1 MIFCTLLL
9 VFNVAVSS
17 AQESTEIHKTRS
29 SATIGGIKYYLHT
42 VEKGQTLF
50 AIAKFYGID
59 VNDLVIENP
68 DAIDG
73 LKPGQILKIPFEKKK
88 VTLATVDTSN
98 YSMHKV
104 EPGQTLYAI
113 TKQYGVDAEKL
124 KLLNPELKDGLKAG
138 QMLKIPSNKP
148 KTETPVVVKTNEPK
162 APVTPGTVISS
173 IPVTKLPA
181 TAVLTSTDNS
191 NAPTDRIVTGTTDY
205 KGEKKPS
212 YNIAF
217 FLPFHVNEANEM
229 DLDKLVHGDIQFS
242 NKTEV
247 ALQFYEGALLA
258 IDSLKKLHFNAKVYV
273 YDIDDSDSLNML
285 NILKKPELAT
295 MDLMIGPLYG
305 YSFIPFSKYAKEH
318 QIAIVSPFTQVNK
331 ILFNNPYV
339 CKVASS
345 TTLQIEQLAHYV
357 VDTFHTQN
365 IILVNSGMAKDAG
378 LYNTFKATAN
388 KSLLEKGHSAAD
400 SVKEVVGL
408 SGVQSMLSATKTNI
422 VILPSNNQSYV
433 TEFIGKLNNMK
444 EKHDI
449 ILCGLQNWTSY
460 DNLDLEYLNNLSL
473 RIPANNF
480 VDYENAQSKQ
490 FIKNY
495 RDKYKT
501 EPENYSYQGFDITY
515 YFMAALQNNGSGFLK
530 TLSENKQQCMMTNFS
545 FAQFPP
551 DSGFENRFVYI
562 LKYQDYK
569 LVKAN

>member
-1 MIFCTLLL
+1 MIFCALLL

-73 LKPGQILKIPFEKKK
+73 LKPGQILKIPFDKKK
-88 VTLATVDTSN
+88 TTFAATDTSS
-98 YSMHKV
+98 YIMHKV
-104 EPGQTLYAI
+104 EPGQTLYSI

-138 QMLKIPSNKP
+138 QMLKVPSNKP
-148 KTETPVVVKTNEPK
+148 KTETPVVAKTNDPK
-162 APVTPGTVISS
+162 TPAATTVTTPKPVTAFT
-173 IPVTKLPA
+173 TTPA
-181 TAVLTSTDNS
+181 TTGDNPNVVS
-191 NAPTDRIVTGTTDY
+191 DRIITGTTDY
-205 KGEKKPS
+205 KGEKKSS

-217 FLPFHVNEANEM
+217 FLPFHISEANEM

-247 ALQFYEGALLA
+247 ALHFYEGALLA
-258 IDSLKKLHFNAKVYV
+258 IDSLKKMHFNAKVYV
-273 YDIDDSDSLNML
+273 YDIDDSDSLNIL

-305 YSFIPFSKYAKEH
+305 SSFIPFSKYAKEH

-339 CKVASS
+339 CKVAPSA
-345 TTLQIEQLAHYV
+345 TLQIEQMANYV
-357 VDTFHTQN
+357 IDTFQTQN
-365 IILVNSGMAKDAG
+365 IILVNSGILRDAG

-388 KSLLEKGHSAAD
+388 KALSEKGHATAD
-400 SVKEVVGL
+400 SVKEVSGL
-408 SGVQSMLSATKTNI
+408 SGVQSALSATKTNI
-422 VILPSNNQSYV
+422 VILPSSNQSYV
-433 TEFIGKLNNMK
+433 TEFIGKLNNMT

-473 RIPANNF
+473 HIPANNF
-480 VDYENAQSKQ
+480 VDYDNAQSKQ

-495 RDKYKT
+495 REKYKT

-515 YFMAALQNNGSGFLK
+515 YFLAALQNNGSGFLNA
-530 TLSENKQQCMMTNFS
+530 LSNNKQQCMMTNFS

-551 DSGFENRFVYI
+551 DSGFENKSVYI
-562 LKYQDYK
+562 LKYNDYK